1 MRGIGRLLLPL
12 LALGPAAGA
21 GIAVRE
27 SQGKIDVAAA
37 AAPLADVLDRLA
49 HQTGMKVVY
58 EGPAPRQLVTLSLVG
73 RSPAEAVTA
82 ILEGQGLNYALV
94 LDATATRVEKL
105 LVTGAATPAGFGH
118 SPGRSVAPALER
130 SRVLRPDNDPEPEE
144 VPEETTA
151 RTRAA
156 GSRGTQPRGAR
167 HRGPAKGG
175 AVRESS
181 GLPESAGHG
190 HSGAHPAGNGRPAA
204 PACRPSPL
212 RPSTRA
218 WCRCRHR
225 RLLQPSPHPSHR
237 GKAPPRHRGKVGGYT
252 LRPKAHRR
260 IVLR

>member
-1 MRGIGRLLLPL
+1 MRGIGCLLLPL

-49 HQTGMKVVY
+49 HQIGMKVVY

-105 LVTGAATPAGFGH
+105 LVTGATPAGFGH
-118 SPGRSVAPALER
+118 SPGRAVAPALER

-144 VPEETTA
+144 VPEE
-151 RTRAA
+151 
-156 GSRGTQPRGAR
+156 PP
-167 HRGPAKGG
+167 PA
-175 AVRESS
+175 
-181 GLPESAGHG
+181 PEP
-190 HSGAHPAGNGRPAA
+190 PAPEAPIPAA
-204 PACRPSPL
+204 PGTPAPQKAEPSANPPGSPNPPATATPAPTPPGMVTPPPGL
-212 RPSTRA
+212 PAFPTSPFNPSLVPMPTA
-218 WCRCRHR
+218 T
-225 RLLQPSPHPSHR
+225 P
-237 GKAPPRHRGKVGGYT
+237 APPSAQPT
-252 LRPKAHRR
+252 PKPPAEGANPP
-260 IVLR
+260 